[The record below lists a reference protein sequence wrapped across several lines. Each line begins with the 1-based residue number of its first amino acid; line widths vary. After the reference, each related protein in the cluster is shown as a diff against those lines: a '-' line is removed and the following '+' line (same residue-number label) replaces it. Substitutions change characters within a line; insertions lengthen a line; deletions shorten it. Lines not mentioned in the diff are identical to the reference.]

1 MLPYKR
7 PPILEAIIDV
17 QFKTEL
23 SDATLSK
30 LAKKLKQKYPVEQ
43 NAFKDVGVLV
53 EIHDGGARAHALN
66 DKVTKGKRLESNDSE
81 WVIILYPKQFSFIRL
96 APYADWD
103 EFFNEFNE
111 FWTIFKKEQ
120 SSKTLSRLAV
130 RYVNRIDIPTD
141 KGVEAINIADYLHVG
156 VHTPEGLIVDGYE
169 ASFKIKV
176 DDKSSAI
183 IRTATHT
190 KEIPNTAAL
199 LLDIDLFIHDELPQ
213 KDDDI
218 FGSLNWLRQEK
229 NKLFEMFISD
239 KARELFSREVK

>member
-23 SDATLSK
+23 SEATI
-30 LAKKLKQKYPVEQ
+30 AKITRKLKQKYPVEQ

-53 EIHDGGARAHALN
+53 EIHDGGARAHAIN
-66 DKVTKGKRLESNDSE
+66 DKVTRGKRLESNDSE

-96 APYADWD
+96 APYSDWD
-103 EFFNEFNE
+103 EFFKEFNE
-111 FWTIFKKEQ
+111 FWNVFRKEQ
-120 SSKTLSRLAV
+120 NSKTLSRLAV

-156 VHTPEGLIVDGYE
+156 VHTPQGLIVDGYE
-169 ASFKIKV
+169 ASFKVRV
-176 DDKSSAI
+176 DDTSSAI

-199 LLDIDLFIHDELPQ
+199 LLDIDLFMHDGLPQ
-213 KDDDI
+213 KNDEILDR
-218 FGSLNWLRQEK
+218 LNLLRKEK
-229 NKLFEMFISD
+229 NNLFEKFISD
-239 KARELFSREVK
+239 KARELFNREVK